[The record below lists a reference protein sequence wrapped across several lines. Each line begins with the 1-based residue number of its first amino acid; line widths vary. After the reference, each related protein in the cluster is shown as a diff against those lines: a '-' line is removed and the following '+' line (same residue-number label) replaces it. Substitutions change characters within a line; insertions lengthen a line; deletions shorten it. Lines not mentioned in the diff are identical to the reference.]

1 MSMKNIKVVQPQP
14 SIFRRQ
20 PLTDTFNYIENEDD
34 TYEDIRAELHATSY
48 NLVSISLYIYIVC
61 KY

>member
-48 NLVSISLYIYIVC
+48 NLVSISLY
-61 KY
+61 

>member
-34 TYEDIRAELHATSY
+34 TYEDIYKINILTAISEYIINKLS
-48 NLVSISLYIYIVC
+48 LSIFI
-61 KY
+61 